1 MSVCVSQCEC
11 AGVCWSVLCFLY
23 FTLLCCGSATV
34 CHCRRAACVPRRAF
48 AGFGSFAQI
57 AAICC
62 CFSKLLCLFRVRVRR
77 LLLLLL
83 LLSLQLFMIIDCW
96 PVHLTSPTSLACP
109 PCLKHS
115 PSLTPIPL
123 DSLCLWHAKADGAT
137 LEMRAAH

>member
-1 MSVCVSQCEC
+1 MECV
-11 AGVCWSVLCFLY
+11 VLSVLY
-23 FTLLCCGSATV
+23 FVVLRIRYRLPLPP
-34 CHCRRAACVPRRAF
+34 HRAACVPRRAF

-83 LLSLQLFMIIDCW
+83 LLLLSLQLFMIIDCW
-96 PVHLTSPTSLACP
+96 PAHLTSPTSLASP

-137 LEMRAAH
+137 LKMRAAH